1 MLDTLQ
7 KMSGTTHQS
16 YTDSKTITRDMQS
29 VIKMT
34 QNEGKASYTMTT
46 KEVPVISYNDMAFIS
61 ERNSIVFRAGDSP
74 IWNRNETILPM
85 SWRLFKTTITQPGKE
100 YTLQTIPTLST
111 AMDFDVRKNQP
122 NFAKMLEKRM
132 EQAYLAAEAQQS
144 YQEAYGYSDY
154 DIEQLDPDNYADEI
168 MDIICSTLNPQELK
182 DAIENEADG
191 GSSDALSND
200 EYEEVFD
207 YIFGNQDNKKN
218 TKFTVEQDIYNE
230 FDTIEE
236 NAEQKNVTAKMMES
250 QKDASVKRYAGQT
263 ISRDMIVSPTGISHG
278 LDESIIRA
286 YKAIRG
292 SMEKDNEYFV
302 VNNGH
307 LCGLDGRIYIKN
319 MTGTDNIEMLNEAA
333 KDENS
338 RVFADNDMSAED
350 AKAIGSFMVTD
361 EFLRFLVT
369 FPRAWPFADG
379 EFELRMKREMQGGE
393 TDAETEAR
401 IKREQSGQK

>member
-7 KMSGTTHQS
+7 KMSGTRHRT

-29 VIKMT
+29 ILKMT

-46 KEVPVISYNDMAFIS
+46 KEEPVISYNDMAFIS

-122 NFAKMLEKRM
+122 NFSKMLEKRM
-132 EQAYLAAEAQQS
+132 EQAYLSLEAQKN

-168 MDIICSTLNPQELK
+168 MDLICSTLNPQELK
-182 DAIENEADG
+182 DAIENEANEG
-191 GSSDALSND
+191 AEQALSDD
-200 EYEEVFD
+200 EYEEIFD
-207 YIFGNQDNKKN
+207 YIYGNQTNKKDS
-218 TKFTVEQDIYNE
+218 KFTVEQDIFNE
-230 FDTIEE
+230 FDTIET
-236 NAEQKNVTAKMMES
+236 NTEQLKATETLMA
-250 QKDASVKRYAGQT
+250 QQQDAAIKRYAGKM

-278 LDESIIRA
+278 LDEAIVRV
-286 YKAIRG
+286 YKDIRG
-292 SMEKDNEYFV
+292 RMEKDDEYFTV
-302 VNNGH
+302 VNGN
-307 LCGLDGRIYIKN
+307 LCGRDGKTYIKN
-319 MTGTDNIEMLNEAA
+319 MTGSDNIDLLNEAA

-338 RVFADNDMSAED
+338 RVFAENDMDNSD
-350 AKAIGSFMVTD
+350 AKAIGSFVVTD
-361 EFLRFLVT
+361 DFLRFLVT
-369 FPRAWPFADG
+369 FPKAWPFADG
-379 EFELRMKREMQGGE
+379 EFELKMKNEMLGGE

-401 IKREQSGQK
+401 IKREQNGQK